1 MVKLSVCSFGLQ
13 FISPTP
19 LSLAQYIYISLE
31 EMQAVANYIN
41 TKGRVAISEL
51 AAKSDTFIDMEV
63 KASQVLV
70 AAGAPVIDFDSLVV
84 ETPEAATA

>member
-1 MVKLSVCSFGLQ
+1 MFNFALLILPP
-13 FISPTP
+13 IS
-19 LSLAQYIYISLE
+19 LQYIYISLE

-63 KASQVLV
+63 KASQVQV
-70 AAGAPVIDFDSLVV
+70 AGAPIIDFDSLVV
-84 ETPEAATA
+84 ETSEPASS

>member
-1 MVKLSVCSFGLQ
+1 MPALKSCLS
-13 FISPTP
+13 P
-19 LSLAQYIYISLE
+19 LLQYIYISLE

-63 KASQVLV
+63 KASTVQV
-70 AAGAPVIDFDSLVV
+70 AGAPAIDFDSLVGAEV
-84 ETPEAATA
+84 ATA

>member
-1 MVKLSVCSFGLQ
+1 MSHCRFGRPNKVVL
-13 FISPTP
+13 P
-19 LSLAQYIYISLE
+19 LTLAQYIYISLE

-70 AAGAPVIDFDSLVV
+70 AGAPVIDFDSLVV
-84 ETPEAATA
+84 ETSETAPA

>member
-1 MVKLSVCSFGLQ
+1 MLTKSTACAL
-13 FISPTP
+13 
-19 LSLAQYIYISLE
+19 QYIYISLE

-63 KASQVLV
+63 KATQVQV
-70 AAGAPVIDFDSLVV
+70 AGVPTIDFDSLV
-84 ETPEAATA
+84 ETSESALD